1 MKRRFFA
8 FAVLSLALTAC
19 NGNDDESLYNDG
31 RVAAEFNAAIST
43 TRVNSEGTQWSE
55 GDCIGITGIDTDYSN
70 IPYVL
75 DENATF
81 AAKAETIYFT
91 SDDAITFRA
100 YYPYQE
106 AGGTVSVTTDAANQ
120 GSGIDFLFA
129 SGATGSM
136 SEPQVNFRN
145 ENGRNETDP
154 AKDHSFRHCMSLIK
168 FYFMAG
174 DGVDF
179 SENTPSGYT
188 VSGLKLAGSFN
199 TETGEALVNT
209 EAQAADLAMTI
220 DSRFTSQIIVFPQEA
235 TDDLTLTVQYNG
247 QNYTA
252 KPTKPSEG
260 SFQAGSSYTYNV
272 IISNTKLEMSA
283 ASVAPWENGST
294 DNPYIEL

>member
-8 FAVLSLALTAC
+8 FAVLALTLAAC
-19 NGNDDESLYNDG
+19 DRSDNENLYNDG

-55 GDCIGITGIDTDYSN
+55 GDRIGITGIDTDYNN

-75 DENATF
+75 DENAKF
-81 AAKAETIYFT
+81 SAEAETIYFA
-91 SDDAITFRA
+91 SDETITFRA

-106 AGGTVSVTTDAANQ
+106 AGGTVSVTTDTDNQ

-129 SGATGSM
+129 SGATGNM

-154 AKDHSFRHCMSLIK
+154 AKDHSFHHSMSLIK
-168 FYFMAG
+168 FYFSVG
-174 DGVDF
+174 EGVDF
-179 SENTPSGYT
+179 SEIIPTGYT
-188 VSGLKLAGSFN
+188 VSGLKLAGTFN
-199 TETGEALVNT
+199 TETGEALVAT
-209 EAQAADLAMTI
+209 DTQAADLAMTI
-220 DSRFTSQIIVFPQEA
+220 DNKLTSQIIIFPQEA

-252 KPTKPSEG
+252 KPTKPAEG

-272 IISNTKLEMSA
+272 IVSNTKLEMSA
-283 ASVAPWENGST
+283 VSVAPWENGST